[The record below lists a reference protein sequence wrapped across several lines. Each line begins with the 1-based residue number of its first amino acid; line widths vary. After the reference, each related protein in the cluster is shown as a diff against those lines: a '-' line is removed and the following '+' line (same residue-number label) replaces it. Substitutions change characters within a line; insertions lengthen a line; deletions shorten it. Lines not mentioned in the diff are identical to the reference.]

1 MSYESL
7 HSKDDEW
14 SLQRLREDLR
24 GVWDVRDFSS
34 GTPVPESDASE
45 PFSDIESLEIDDDE
59 NSLSQSEKLV
69 RIQEFLWSFSLKV
82 WILEPT
88 CCHCRRFSW
97 PRVRSFEYVIPF
109 WIVARIVDD
118 ILWWFFRSWIDFIS
132 KTRSRDQRIRI
143 KAGLVQ
149 WKLSYQ
155 NLKENFNQ

>member
-69 RIQEFLWSFSLKV
+69 RIQEFL
-82 WILEPT
+82 
-88 CCHCRRFSW
+88 
-97 PRVRSFEYVIPF
+97 
-109 WIVARIVDD
+109 
-118 ILWWFFRSWIDFIS
+118 
-132 KTRSRDQRIRI
+132 
-143 KAGLVQ
+143 
-149 WKLSYQ
+149 
-155 NLKENFNQ
+155 